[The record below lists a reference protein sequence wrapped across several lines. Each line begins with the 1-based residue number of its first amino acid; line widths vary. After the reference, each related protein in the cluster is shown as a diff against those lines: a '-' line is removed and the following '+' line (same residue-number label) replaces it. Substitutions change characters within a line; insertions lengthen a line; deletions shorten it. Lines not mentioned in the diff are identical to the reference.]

1 MTNSCKN
8 SKTYLRGNSIFWFNI
23 LHQQIFLKS
32 MSYIKIYLAS
42 ITCNTQAPISSS
54 RASKPPTWRG
64 EREASFCISL
74 DSKPH
79 IIIWKILEWLL
90 ILGYYALCCQ
100 NMSTLI
106 EFQYPPLFS
115 RPSCLLLSIIAFVIF
130 LYLYLYL
137 FGICIWLLHPLY
149 FMSQSSST
157 PSSGKTATPLSILA
171 TPCLGDTSYWWV
183 QKYLEIFSMKIWEF
197 FGGISLNFEVW
208 NLFTRQ
214 PQ

>member
-1 MTNSCKN
+1 MLHAGTNQQQQGFKASDLERRK
-8 SKTYLRGNSIFWFNI
+8 RGKFLYFFWF
-23 LHQQIFLKS
+23 K
-32 MSYIKIYLAS
+32 
-42 ITCNTQAPISSS
+42 ISS
-54 RASKPPTWRG
+54 
-64 EREASFCISL
+64 
-74 DSKPH
+74 H

-90 ILGYYALCCQ
+90 ILGYALCCQ
-100 NMSTLI
+100 NMSTQI
-106 EFQYPPLFS
+106 ESQYPPLFS

-130 LYLYLYL
+130 VYLYLYL

-149 FMSQSSST
+149 LMSQSSST

-183 QKYLEIFSMKIWEF
+183 QKYLDIFSMKIWEF

>member
-8 SKTYLRGNSIFWFNI
+8 SKTYLRGNSIFWINI
-23 LHQQIFLKS
+23 LHQQIFLQS

-149 FMSQSSST
+149 LMSQSSST

-171 TPCLGDTSYWWV
+171 TPCLGDTSYW
-183 QKYLEIFSMKIWEF
+183 
-197 FGGISLNFEVW
+197 
-208 NLFTRQ
+208 
-214 PQ
+214 